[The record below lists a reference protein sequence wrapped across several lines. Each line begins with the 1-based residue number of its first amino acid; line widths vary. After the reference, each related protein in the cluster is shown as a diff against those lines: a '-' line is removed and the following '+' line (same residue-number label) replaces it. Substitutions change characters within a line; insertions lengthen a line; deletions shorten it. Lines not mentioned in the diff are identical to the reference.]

1 MYYTW
6 NRSALGRHRDG
17 ENLPLFGVE
26 ILVNTLAIGALDKF
40 VVIQR

>member
-17 ENLPLFGVE
+17 ENLSLFGVE